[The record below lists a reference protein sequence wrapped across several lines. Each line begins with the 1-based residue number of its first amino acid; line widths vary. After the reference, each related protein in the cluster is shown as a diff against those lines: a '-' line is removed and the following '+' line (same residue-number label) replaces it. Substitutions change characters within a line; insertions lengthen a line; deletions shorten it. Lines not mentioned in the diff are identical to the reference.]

1 MKFALISSCLIG
13 LNTKYDGTNNLRS
26 EIVERLKKEYILIPV
41 CPEQLGGL
49 PTPRNPCEIKD
60 GRVFDI
66 QGRDLTD
73 NFYRGAIETLK
84 VARFF
89 GADIAFLKSK
99 SPSCG
104 FGKVYDG
111 SFSKKLVDGIGIT
124 AKILGENGIE
134 IVCID

>member
-13 LNTKYDGTNNLRS
+13 LNTKYDGTNNLRN
-26 EIVERLKKEYILIPV
+26 ELVEKLKKEYILIPV

-49 PTPRNPCEIKD
+49 PTPRNPCEIKN
-60 GRVFDI
+60 GKVVDI
-66 QGRDLTD
+66 EGRDLTD
-73 NFYRGAIETLK
+73 NFYKGAIETLK

-89 GADIAFLKSK
+89 GTDIAFLKSK

-111 SFSKKLVDGIGIT
+111 SFSNRLVDGTGIT
-124 AKILGENGIE
+124 ARVLAENGIR

>member
-1 MKFALISSCLIG
+1 MRFALISSCLIG

-26 EIVERLKKEYILIPV
+26 EIVKRLKKEYILIPV

-60 GRVFDI
+60 GKVLDI
-66 QGRDLTD
+66 EGRDFTD
-73 NFYRGAIETLK
+73 NFYKGAIETLK

-111 SFSKKLVDGIGIT
+111 SFSRRLVDGRGI
-124 AKILGENGIE
+124 AARVLAENGIK
-134 IVCID
+134 IVCVD

>member
-26 EIVERLKKEYILIPV
+26 ELIEKLKKEYILIPV

-49 PTPRNPCEIKD
+49 PTPRNPCEIKN
-60 GRVFDI
+60 GKVIDI
-66 QGRDLTD
+66 EEKDLTD
-73 NFYRGAIETLK
+73 NFYRGAMEVLK
-84 VARFF
+84 IARFF
-89 GADIAFLKSK
+89 GIDVAFLKSK

-104 FGKVYDG
+104 FGKIYDG
-111 SFSKKLVDGIGIT
+111 SFSKRLVEGAGIT
-124 AKILGENGIE
+124 ARILAENGIK